1 MPRQTSQITR
11 LLGIM
16 ARLRAPGGC
25 PWDRQQTHAS
35 IKLNLIEEAYEVLDA
50 IESRNDADL
59 REELGDLLLQVTF
72 HAQMAKEKKRFD
84 FEDVARAIADKL
96 VSRHPH
102 VFGNRKLRTAGQ
114 VLDQWH
120 KLKHAEKQHRRPSV
134 TDGVPRHLPALMR
147 AQEVQKK
154 VARVGFDWSRAGEV
168 LDKVE
173 EEIRELRHEIR
184 RGDRRKMAEELGDL
198 MFALVN
204 LARFQKFQAEDLLNQ
219 CTKKFAARFRKVE
232 AALAARGKQ
241 PHESTLEE
249 MEAEWQKAKGKKAKG
264 GRRKG

>member
-1 MPRQTSQITR
+1 MARHTSQITR

-25 PWDRQQTHAS
+25 PWDRQQSHAS
-35 IKLNLIEEAYEVLDA
+35 IKHNVIEEAYEVVDA
-50 IESRNDADL
+50 IESRDDADL
-59 REELGDLLLQVTF
+59 REELGDLLLQVVF
-72 HAQMAKEKKRFD
+72 HSQMAKEKKRFD

-102 VFGNRKLRTAGQ
+102 VFGSRKLRTADQ

-120 KLKHAEKQHRRPSV
+120 KLKRAEKKHKRPSV

-147 AQEVQKK
+147 AQDVQKK
-154 VARVGFDWSRAGEV
+154 VARVGFDWSRADEV
-168 LDKVE
+168 LDKIE
-173 EEIRELRHEIR
+173 EELHELRREIR
-184 RGDRRKMAEELGDL
+184 RGHRRKTAEELGDL

-204 LARFQKFQAEDLLNQ
+204 LARFQKFHAEDLLNQ
-219 CTKKFAARFRKVE
+219 CTRKFTARFRKVE

-241 PHESTLEE
+241 PQDSTLEE
-249 MEAEWQKAKGKKAKG
+249 MEAEWQRAKGK
-264 GRRKG
+264 RKH

>member
-1 MPRQTSQITR
+1 MPRQHSQITR
-11 LLGIM
+11 LLDIM

-25 PWDRQQTHAS
+25 PWDREQTHES
-35 IKLNLIEEAYEVLDA
+35 IKHNLIEEAYEVVDA
-50 IESRNDADL
+50 IESRDDADL
-59 REELGDLLLQVTF
+59 LEELGDLLLQVVF

-84 FEDVARAIADKL
+84 FNDVARAIANKL

-102 VFGNRKLRTAGQ
+102 VFGNRKLRTADQ

-120 KLKHAEKQHRRPSV
+120 KLKHAEKQHKRPSV

-147 AQEVQKK
+147 AQAVQKK

-184 RGDRRKMAEELGDL
+184 RGRRKKTAEELGDL

-219 CTKKFAARFRKVE
+219 CTKKFVARFLKVE
-232 AALAARGKQ
+232 AALAARGKH

-249 MEAEWQKAKGKKAKG
+249 MEAEWQKAKGK
-264 GRRKG
+264 RKR

>member
-1 MPRQTSQITR
+1 MARPTSQITR

-35 IKLNLIEEAYEVLDA
+35 IKHNLIEEAYEVVDA
-50 IESRNDADL
+50 IEARDDADL
-59 REELGDLLLQVTF
+59 LEELGDLLLQVVF
-72 HAQMAKEKKRFD
+72 HAQMAKEKRRFG

-120 KLKHAEKQHRRPSV
+120 KLKHAEKKHKRPSV

-147 AQEVQKK
+147 AQDVQKK
-154 VARVGFDWSRAGEV
+154 VARVGFDWSRADGV
-168 LDKVE
+168 LDKIE
-173 EEIRELRHEIR
+173 EEIGELRREIR
-184 RGDRRKMAEELGDL
+184 RGDRRKTAEELGDL
-198 MFALVN
+198 
-204 LARFQKFQAEDLLNQ
+204 
-219 CTKKFAARFRKVE
+219 
-232 AALAARGKQ
+232 
-241 PHESTLEE
+241 
-249 MEAEWQKAKGKKAKG
+249 
-264 GRRKG
+264 

>member
-1 MPRQTSQITR
+1 MPRPHTQIKR

-35 IKLNLIEEAYEVLDA
+35 IKHNLIEEAYEVVDA
-50 IESRNDADL
+50 IESGNDADL
-59 REELGDLLLQVTF
+59 LEELGDLLLQVVF
-72 HAQMAKEKKRFD
+72 HAQMAGEKKRFD

-96 VSRHPH
+96 VYRHPH

-120 KLKHAEKQHRRPSV
+120 KLKHAEKKHKRPSV

-147 AQEVQKK
+147 AQDVQKK
-154 VARVGFDWSRAGEV
+154 VARVGFDWSRADEV
-168 LDKVE
+168 LDKIE
-173 EEIRELRHEIR
+173 EEIREFRHEIKHGHR
-184 RGDRRKMAEELGDL
+184 RRMAEELGDL
-198 MFALVN
+198 MFAVVN

-219 CTKKFAARFRKVE
+219 CTKKFVARFRKVE
-232 AALAARGKQ
+232 AALAARGKRPQ
-241 PHESTLEE
+241 ESSLEE
-249 MEAEWQKAKGKKAKG
+249 MEAEWQKAKG
-264 GRRKG
+264 RRHVRSR

>member
-1 MPRQTSQITR
+1 MPRQHAQITR

-25 PWDRQQTHAS
+25 PWDRQQSHES
-35 IKLNLIEEAYEVLDA
+35 IKHNLIEEAYEVVDA
-50 IESRNDADL
+50 IESRDDADL
-59 REELGDLLLQVTF
+59 VEELGDLLLQVVF

-102 VFGNRKLRTAGQ
+102 VFGKRKLRTAGQ

-120 KLKHAEKQHRRPSV
+120 KLKHAEKKHKRPSV

-147 AQEVQKK
+147 AQDVQKK

-168 LDKVE
+168 LDKIE
-173 EEIRELRHEIR
+173 EEIRELRHEIKR
-184 RGDRRKMAEELGDL
+184 SHRKKTAEELGDL

-204 LARFQKFQAEDLLNQ
+204 LARFQKFNAEDLLNQ
-219 CTKKFAARFRKVE
+219 CTKKFVARFRKVE

-241 PHESTLEE
+241 PQDSTLEE
-249 MEAEWQKAKGKKAKG
+249 MEAEWQKAKGK
-264 GRRKG
+264 RKR

>member
-1 MPRQTSQITR
+1 MR

-25 PWDRQQTHAS
+25 PWDRQQSHSS
-35 IKLNLIEEAYEVLDA
+35 IKLNLIEEAYEVVDA
-50 IESRNDADL
+50 IEARDDGDL
-59 REELGDLLLQVTF
+59 REELGDLLLQVVF
-72 HAQMAKEKKRFD
+72 HSQMAKEKKRFD
-84 FEDVARAIADKL
+84 FEDVAQAIADKL

-102 VFGNRKLRTAGQ
+102 VFGHRKLRTANQ

-154 VARVGFDWSRAGEV
+154 VARVGFDWSQADEV
-168 LDKVE
+168 LDKIE
-173 EEIRELRHEIR
+173 EEIRELRHELR
-184 RGDRRKMAEELGDL
+184 RGHRRKTAEELGDL

-219 CTKKFAARFRKVE
+219 CTKKFVARFRQVE

-241 PHESTLEE
+241 PLESTLEE
-249 MEAEWQKAKGKKAKG
+249 MEAEWQKAKKKTKG
-264 GRRKG
+264 GKWKRRSMVN

>member
-1 MPRQTSQITR
+1 
-11 LLGIM
+11 M

-25 PWDRQQTHAS
+25 PWDRQQSHAS
-35 IKLNLIEEAYEVLDA
+35 IKHNVIEEAYEVVDA
-50 IESRNDADL
+50 VESRDGADL
-59 REELGDLLLQVTF
+59 REELGDLLLQVVF

-120 KLKHAEKQHRRPSV
+120 KLKHAEKKHKRPSV

-147 AQEVQKK
+147 AQDVQKK
-154 VARVGFDWSRAGEV
+154 VARVGFDWSRADEV
-168 LDKVE
+168 LDKIE
-173 EEIRELRHEIR
+173 EELRELRHEIK
-184 RGDRRKMAEELGDL
+184 RGHRRKTAEELGDL
-198 MFALVN
+198 LFALVN
-204 LARFQKFQAEDLLNQ
+204 LARFQEFQAEDLLNQ
-219 CTKKFAARFRKVE
+219 CTRKFVARFRKVE

-249 MEAEWQKAKGKKAKG
+249 MEAEWQKAKR
-264 GRRKG
+264 RRKR

>member
-1 MPRQTSQITR
+1 MPRPHSQIKR

-25 PWDRQQTHAS
+25 PWDRQQTHES
-35 IKLNLIEEAYEVLDA
+35 IKHNLIEEAYEVVDA
-50 IESRNDADL
+50 IESRDDADL
-59 REELGDLLLQVTF
+59 LEELGDLLLQVVF
-72 HAQMAKEKKRFD
+72 HAQMAREKKRFD

-102 VFGNRKLRTAGQ
+102 VFGNRKLRTASQ

-120 KLKHAEKQHRRPSV
+120 KLKHAEKKHKRPSV

-147 AQEVQKK
+147 AQDVQTKA
-154 VARVGFDWSRAGEV
+154 ARVGFDWSRTGEV
-168 LDKVE
+168 LDKIE
-173 EEIRELRHEIR
+173 EEIRELRHELK
-184 RGDRRKMAEELGDL
+184 RGDRRKTAEELGDL
-198 MFALVN
+198 MFTLVN
-204 LARFQKFQAEDLLNQ
+204 LARFQKFNAEDLLNQ
-219 CTKKFAARFRKVE
+219 CTKKFTARFRKVE

-249 MEAEWQKAKGKKAKG
+249 MEAEWQKAKGK
-264 GRRKG
+264 RKR

>member
-1 MPRQTSQITR
+1 
-11 LLGIM
+11 M

-25 PWDRQQTHAS
+25 PWDREQTHKS
-35 IKLNLIEEAYEVLDA
+35 IKHNVIEEAYEVLDA
-50 IESRNDADL
+50 IETGDDADL
-59 REELGDLLLQVTF
+59 REELGDLLLQVVF

-102 VFGNRKLRTAGQ
+102 VFGARKLRTADQ

-120 KLKHAEKQHRRPSV
+120 KLKRAEKKLKRPSI

-168 LDKVE
+168 LDKIE
-173 EEIRELRHEIR
+173 EEIRELRHELR
-184 RGDRRKMAEELGDL
+184 RGDRRKTAEELGDL

-204 LARFQKFQAEDLLNQ
+204 LARFQKFHAEDLLNQ
-219 CTKKFAARFRKVE
+219 CTRKFAARFRKVE
-232 AALAARGKQ
+232 AALAARGRE
-241 PHESTLEE
+241 PHESTLAE
-249 MEAEWQKAKGKKAKG
+249 MEAEWQKAK
-264 GRRKG
+264 RKRKR